1 MNDSRAEG
9 VELAVSGDGG
19 VRLVVRV
26 KPGGR
31 ATRLVGAHAGALKVE
46 VTAAPERGK
55 ANAAVVTK
63 LLAGFPGR
71 AAQSMSSSSVATRTN
86 KTVVLH
92 GITIHEVSDRLRQ
105 AGVRVDVVEKS

>member
-1 MNDSRAEG
+1 MSDSRAEG
-9 VELAVSGDGG
+9 VELAATGDGG

-31 ATRLVGAHAGALKVE
+31 ATRLVGGHAGALKVE

-55 ANAAVVTK
+55 ANDAVVK
-63 LLAGFPGR
+63 LLAGFFDLRRSDVEIVSGLGAR
-71 AAQSMSSSSVATRTN
+71 V

-92 GITIHEVSDRLRQ
+92 GVTVREIADRLRA
-105 AGVRVDVVEKS
+105 AGLAVR